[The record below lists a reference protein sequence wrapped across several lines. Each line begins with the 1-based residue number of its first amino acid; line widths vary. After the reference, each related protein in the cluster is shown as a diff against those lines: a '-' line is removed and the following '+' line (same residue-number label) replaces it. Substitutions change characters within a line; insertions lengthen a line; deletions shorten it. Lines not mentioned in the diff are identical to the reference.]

1 MAIELKLW
9 LTAGFGSNPGFPIFR
24 QTHMGY
30 SWGDFDE
37 VDLHAQLFRSW
48 GYDEA
53 KPVIYWFIHL
63 VHIIRVGRFSPPE
76 PQ

>member
-1 MAIELKLW
+1 
-9 LTAGFGSNPGFPIFR
+9 
-24 QTHMGY
+24 MGY

-63 VHIIRVGRFSPPE
+63 VHVIRVGGFSPPE